1 MVPPRPVRRLV
12 LAPAIVLLTFL
23 MATTLPLTAIGAAF
37 ISPRVPGR
45 WRPLR
50 VLWVVVVGLL
60 LESAMLVACLG
71 LWIASGFGWKL
82 KEPRFQAAHEWLIRE
97 YLRALVRTA
106 RRALNLTFE
115 LEGLHE
121 IRADADGEGRSHVP
135 VLVLARHAGP
145 GDSILL
151 VQGLTALRR
160 HPRVVL
166 KSTLQWAPAIDVVLG
181 RIPSQFVGP
190 GSQRGAAITGIARLA
205 AGLGPDDG
213 LVLFPEGGNFT
224 EARRV
229 RSIAKLEESGEHDR
243 AERARSMRYVLA
255 PRPGGVLAALGAAPS
270 ADVVFVAHTGLEDL
284 SSIVDLWRG
293 LPMDASIRVRLWRV
307 PAAEIPADEPGRI
320 SWLDGWWHRIDRWI
334 LEQRGESAVPDALV
348 EELIGRP
355 TEGTEGANEHV
366 ADDPVDG
373 DLASD
378 DPAG

>member
-12 LAPAIVLLTFL
+12 VAPATVLLAFL
-23 MATTLPLTAIGAAF
+23 MATTLPLTALVAAF
-37 ISPRVPGR
+37 VSPRLPGR

-50 VLWVVVVGLL
+50 VLWVVFAGLL
-60 LESAMLVACLG
+60 LESAALFACLV

-82 KEPRFQAAHEWLIRE
+82 SEPRFQRAHEWLVRE
-97 YLRALVRTA
+97 YLRTLVRTA

-121 IRADADGEGRSHVP
+121 VRAEADDEGRAHVP

-166 KSTLQWAPAIDVVLG
+166 KSSLQWAPALDVVLG

-190 GSQRGAAITGIARLA
+190 GDQRGAAAAGIARLA

-224 EARRV
+224 EDRRV

-243 AERARSMRYVLA
+243 AERARLMRYVLS
-255 PRPGGVLAALGAAPS
+255 PRPGGVLAALEAAPS

-293 LPMDASIRVRLWRV
+293 LPLDASIKVRIWRV
-307 PAAEIPADEPGRI
+307 PAHEIPADRRGRI
-320 SWLDGWWHRIDRWI
+320 SWLDGWWYLIDRWI
-334 LEQRGESAVPDALV
+334 LERRGEAAVPDAVIEQLV
-348 EELIGRP
+348 DREAG
-355 TEGTEGANEHV
+355 H
-366 ADDPVDG
+366 ADDDAA
-373 DLASD
+373 L
-378 DPAG
+378 

>member
-1 MVPPRPVRRLV
+1 VVPPRPVRRLV
-12 LAPAIVLLTFL
+12 LAPAVVVLTVLTV
-23 MATTLPLTAIGAAF
+23 TTLPLIAIVAAF
-37 ISPRVPGR
+37 LSPRLPGR

-50 VLWVVVVGLL
+50 VLWVVVVALL
-60 LESAMLVACLG
+60 LESAMLLACLG

-82 KEPRFQAAHEWLIRE
+82 AEPRFQAAHEWLVRE

-121 IRADADGEGRSHVP
+121 IRSDADDEGRAHVP

-166 KSTLQWAPAIDVVLG
+166 KSTLQWAPALDVVLG

-190 GSQRGAAITGIARLA
+190 GDQRGAAIAGIARLA

-224 EARRV
+224 EGRRV
-229 RSIAKLEESGEHDR
+229 RSIAKLEESGEHAR
-243 AERARSMRYVLA
+243 AERARSMRYVLS

-293 LPMDASIRVRLWRV
+293 LPMDASIRVRTWRV
-307 PAAEIPADEPGRI
+307 PADEIPLDELGRI
-320 SWLDGWWHRIDRWI
+320 SWLDGWWYRIDRWI
-334 LEQRGESAVPDALV
+334 LERRGESAVPDALV
-348 EELIGRP
+348 ERLIERETEEAERP
-355 TEGTEGANEHV
+355 KQPL
-366 ADDPVDG
+366 ADDPIGDG
-373 DLASD
+373 SA
-378 DPAG
+378 A